1 MAGPERALCARV
13 VPSTATKQSPT
24 ERSPAEPRR
33 RANWPRRTWIA
44 VLALLVVTAGSL
56 IQGNLALMGMSWL
69 ARTTT
74 DQEGAVDV
82 KGDRRVYAV
91 DDRVLRGAEPRPAG
105 FRSLAAR
112 GVTTVV
118 DLRPESEARKDDPEL
133 HALGIEVVH
142 LPITD
147 GRPPSPSQ
155 VRQFVA
161 VARQSRGL
169 VFVHCGEGVG
179 RTGTMSA
186 AYGVTTGETNSSE
199 AVRQSLAIGVLTLEQ
214 ITFINSLER
223 KGAHTPPAPVAAISR
238 YLDGPRQLFNRFV
251 G

>member
-1 MAGPERALCARV
+1 MVSA
-13 VPSTATKQSPT
+13 ATEQSPADD
-24 ERSPAEPRR
+24 SPPESSQ
-33 RANWPRRTWIA
+33 RANWSRRIRIA
-44 VLALLVVTAGSL
+44 VLALVVLVAGSL
-56 IQGNLALMGMSWL
+56 IQGNLLLVGMSWL

-74 DQEGAVDV
+74 DLEGAVEV
-82 KGDRRVYAV
+82 EGVRKVYAL
-91 DDRVLRGAEPRPAG
+91 DDRVLRGAQPGAAG

-118 DLRPESEARKDDPEL
+118 DLRPGGIHKEDREL
-133 HALGIEVVH
+133 RALGMEVVH

-161 VARQSRGL
+161 IARGSSGL

-179 RTGTMSA
+179 RAGTMSA
-186 AYGVTTGETNSSE
+186 AYRVTTGETNSSE
-199 AVRQSLAIGVLTLEQ
+199 AVRQSLAVGVLTLEQ
-214 ITFINSLER
+214 IAFINSLER
-223 KGAHTPPAPVAAISR
+223 DGAHSPPAPVAAISR

>member
-1 MAGPERALCARV
+1 MVG
-13 VPSTATKQSPT
+13 TATKQAPT
-24 ERSPAEPRR
+24 ERSPDKRSH
-33 RANWPRRTWIA
+33 RANWPRRIRIA

-56 IQGNLALMGMSWL
+56 IQGNLALVGMSWL
-69 ARTTT
+69 SRATT
-74 DQEGAVDV
+74 DLEGSVDV
-82 KGDRRVYAV
+82 DGVRKVYAL
-91 DDRVLRGAEPRPAG
+91 DDRVLRGAQPGPGG

-118 DLRPESEARKDDPEL
+118 DLRPGPDARKEDPAL
-133 HALGIEVVH
+133 RALGMDVVH

-161 VARQSRGL
+161 IARESPGL

-179 RTGTMSA
+179 RAGTMSA
-186 AYGVTTGETNSSE
+186 AYRVTIGKTNSSD
-199 AVRQSLAIGVLTLEQ
+199 AVRQSLAVGVLTLEQ
-214 ITFINSLER
+214 VAFINSLDR
-223 KGAHTPPAPVAAISR
+223 DGAHNAPAVVNAISR

-251 G
+251 

>member
-1 MAGPERALCARV
+1 MASTDTKPAPVEQGPA
-13 VPSTATKQSPT
+13 
-24 ERSPAEPRR
+24 ERSR
-33 RANWPRRTWIA
+33 RANWPRRIWIA
-44 VLALLVVTAGSL
+44 VLALLVLTAGSL
-56 IQGNLALMGMSWL
+56 IQGNLALVGMSWL
-69 ARTTT
+69 ARSTT
-74 DQEGAVDV
+74 DLEGAVEVDGV
-82 KGDRRVYAV
+82 RKVYAL
-91 DDRVLRGAEPRPAG
+91 DDRVLRGAQPGMTG

-118 DLRPESEARKDDPEL
+118 DLRPGGVHKEDREL
-133 HALGIEVVH
+133 RALGLEVVH

-161 VARQSRGL
+161 IARESRGL

-179 RTGTMSA
+179 RAGTMSA
-186 AYGVTTGETNSSE
+186 AYRVTTGETNSSE
-199 AVRQSLAIGVLTLEQ
+199 AVRQSLAVGVLTLEQ

-223 KGAHTPPAPVAAISR
+223 DGAHSPPAPVAAISR